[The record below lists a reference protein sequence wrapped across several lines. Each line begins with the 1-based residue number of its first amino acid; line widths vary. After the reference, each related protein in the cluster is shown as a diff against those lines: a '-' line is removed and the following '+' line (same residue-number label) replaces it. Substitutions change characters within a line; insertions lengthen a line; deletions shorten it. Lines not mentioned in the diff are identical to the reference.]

1 MEAWKYWFDEPPSET
16 VRLFLERHSENHSA
30 ATIIEAI
37 EITSDKLDIT
47 AETSRLQY
55 LNGVLRRK
63 VLESVD
69 PERPEQE
76 RQIAIIRRCWN
87 KSNLGYWPLSKRKI
101 IYWLG
106 HCTVEEIKAVMS
118 VADSWSDLRDE
129 MDRIIERRQ
138 QVATGGS

>member
-1 MEAWKYWFDEPPSET
+1 MSHGSVVSLTKIIC
-16 VRLFLERHSENHSA
+16 A

-55 LNGVLRRK
+55 LNGVIRRK

-69 PERPEQE
+69 PERAEQE
-76 RQIAIIRRCWN
+76 RKIAIIQRCWN
-87 KSNLGYWPLSKRKI
+87 KSNLGYWPVSKRKI
-101 IYWLG
+101 LYWLE
-106 HCTVEEIKAVMS
+106 HFTAEEIKAVMS

-129 MDRIIERRQ
+129 MDRVIERRR
-138 QVATGGS
+138 QVANRCELARG